1 MSGIMRVGTQETE
14 EMKDD
19 RVEGEHDNSRTRDVT
34 RAWPIAGTQRGKSD
48 RPRHLHLGPARA
60 AAASRCTFPRTAVA
74 KHDQGGP
81 TFLQTTLQY
90 SYKAKTGRFNHIS
103 NTERVAMGALLS
115 LPLLAVPSVGSVR
128 LSPIVNSCATL
139 KADMVYSS

>member
-1 MSGIMRVGTQETE
+1 
-14 EMKDD
+14 MKDD

-81 TFLQTTLQY
+81 TFLQTTP
-90 SYKAKTGRFNHIS
+90 RHILFVQGYDWAS
-103 NTERVAMGALLS
+103 IT
-115 LPLLAVPSVGSVR
+115 
-128 LSPIVNSCATL
+128 SPILKESPWEPSCRCHSWPFPRW
-139 KADMVYSS
+139 VR